1 MGAYTVT
8 PAAPAPVLPRLRGWL
23 HVGGFYVSL
32 ATGTVLIVLG
42 AVQGEALATT
52 VYCVTVSLLFGVSAL
67 YHRRPWS
74 VRGRLVMQ
82 RLDHSMIF
90 LFIAGSY
97 TPFAVL
103 ALEPGTDITIL
114 LIAWL
119 GALAGVALKLI
130 WPESPRWVGA
140 PLYIALGWVAVFVFP
155 QILANAGVAAF
166 VLMLVGGALYT
177 LGGIVYAARWP
188 NPWPLMFGHHEV
200 FHACTIVAA
209 ICHYIAVYFALY

>member
-1 MGAYTVT
+1 MLPPV
-8 PAAPAPVLPRLRGWL
+8 PAAVLPRLRGWL
-23 HVGGFYVSL
+23 HVGGFFVSL

-42 AVQGEALATT
+42 AVQGAALATT

-74 VRGRLVMQ
+74 VRGRQVMM

-90 LFIAGSY
+90 VFIAGSY

-103 ALEPGTDITIL
+103 ALEPGTDVAIL
-114 LIAWL
+114 VIAWT
-119 GALAGVALKLI
+119 GALAGVALKLA
-130 WPESPRWVGA
+130 WPQSPRWLGA
-140 PLYIALGWVAVFVFP
+140 PLYIALGWIAVFVFP

-177 LGGIVYAARWP
+177 VGGIVYAVRRP
-188 NPWPLMFGHHEV
+188 DPWPHVFGFHEV

-209 ICHYIAVYFALY
+209 ICHYIAVFLALYGG